1 MVGRDAGK
9 RRDVRPALIGLVVVM
24 FSIPSILVVQPLGGS
39 ATPAALLGM
48 ALFLWWSA
56 SRLLGPMA
64 GDQPAMRPLHLS
76 LAFFG
81 ATVLL
86 SNWAGNLWART
97 PLEMRSA
104 DRALLVVMAWAG
116 IALATADGI
125 ATRRSLDRVLRALV
139 IGAAAMATLG
149 LIQFFFGLDI
159 SRFVR
164 FPGLSTRLDL
174 AFIQERSGFNRVA
187 GTAGHPIEFGVTLA
201 ILLPLAVHYAVTTRG
216 RSRRVFIVCLGIVAA
231 AMPMS
236 LSRSATLGGVVAGA
250 VLFAGWSNAQRKKA
264 LIIVPAFAI
273 VMRLL
278 VPGLLGTI
286 RSLFMNLSS
295 DPSIQG
301 RTQDYAYVE
310 QFFAQSPIVGR
321 GYGTFIPELY
331 TTLDNTYLGLVVE
344 TGLLGV
350 AAMLTIFLVGIACAR
365 GVRRRAPDEETRH
378 LALSLTASI
387 SVALVT
393 FATFD
398 SLAFPM
404 VTTSLFLVL
413 GGTAALWRLTVNEY
427 GYAIPHAWA
436 TPPPPAAGLKTLLSA
451 TRAKR

>member
-1 MVGRDAGK
+1 VGRDGST
-9 RRDVRPALIGLVVVM
+9 RRDVRPALILLVVVT
-24 FSIPSILVVQPLGGS
+24 FGIPSMLVVRPLGGS

-48 ALFLWWSA
+48 TLFLWWAA
-56 SRLLGPMA
+56 SRLLGPSME
-64 GDQPAMRPLHLS
+64 DPHVAMRPLHLGF
-76 LAFFG
+76 AFFA
-81 ATVLL
+81 ATVVL
-86 SNWAGNLWART
+86 SNWAGNFWART
-97 PLEMRSA
+97 PLEMRSS
-104 DRALLVVMAWAG
+104 DRALLLVVAWTG

-139 IGAAAMATLG
+139 IGAAAMASVGML
-149 LIQFFFGLDI
+149 QFFFGLNI
-159 SRFVR
+159 ARFVH

-174 AFIQERSGFNRVA
+174 GGIDERSGFNRVA
-187 GTAGHPIEFGVTLA
+187 GTATHPIEFGVTLA
-201 ILLPLAVHYAVTTRG
+201 ILLPLAVHYAVTSVG
-216 RSRRVFIVCLGIVAA
+216 RRRRVFAVCLGIIAA

-250 VLFAGWSNAQRKKA
+250 VLFAGWSNGQRKKA
-264 LIIVPAFAI
+264 LIIVPVFAI

-278 VPGLLGTI
+278 VPGLLGSI
-286 RSLFMNLSS
+286 RSLFINLNS

-350 AAMLTIFLVGIACAR
+350 AAMLTLFLVGIVCAR
-365 GVRRRAPDEETRH
+365 GARRRAGDEETRH
-378 LALSLTASI
+378 LALALTASI
-387 SVALVT
+387 SVAMVT

-413 GGTAALWRLTVNEY
+413 GGTAALWRLTVSEH

-436 TPPPPAAGLKTLLSA
+436 SPPPPTADLKSLLGAA
-451 TRAKR
+451 RNR